1 MHANRELNL
10 ISNNC
15 TGSMSIDHVWSAEAW
30 KFQKHSLK
38 GYRNPSVMN
47 RTNHMCNT
55 KEADLRNRYLSSAF
69 WIYMEI
75 MRAYVQ
81 RH

>member
-1 MHANRELNL
+1 
-10 ISNNC
+10 
-15 TGSMSIDHVWSAEAW
+15 MSSDRVSSAEAW
-30 KFQKHSLK
+30 KFRKRSLE

-47 RTNHMCNT
+47 RTNHMCIIE
-55 KEADLRNRYLSSAF
+55 EADLRNRYLSSTL